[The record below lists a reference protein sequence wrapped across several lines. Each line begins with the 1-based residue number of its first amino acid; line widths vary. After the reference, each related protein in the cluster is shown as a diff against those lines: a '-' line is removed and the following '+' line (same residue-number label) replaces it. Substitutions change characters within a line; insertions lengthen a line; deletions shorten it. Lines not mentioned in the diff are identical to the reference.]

1 MPPLS
6 SRDRFYAAVN
16 HQQPDRTPVDLFWSG
31 GEVLDALRK
40 KLGLADDADMR
51 KVVGSDM
58 AWIGGRKL
66 IYTDYEKKLAESR
79 AKFPQLNPNRV
90 WHDETT
96 FEDPWGTIERFGS
109 DSHYLQWISG
119 PLAAIDTLDELQSR
133 WSIPAHEYAQTF
145 DDYAAYVAEWKA
157 KDFVVI
163 AGVSLPFKMCWYLR
177 GMEKFM
183 MDMVSNVEYAEFLF
197 DQMYA
202 FNTKIAVDL
211 ARAGVDV
218 ISVVGDIGGQDSLMF
233 SPRVFRKLM
242 KPRYTA
248 FVQAVK
254 EANPKALIFNHSDG
268 NVMSVV
274 GDYIDIGVDILNPI
288 QPECMDIPA
297 LKKQY
302 GNNITF
308 HGAVSVQTTIP
319 QGSVED
325 VRAEVKSR
333 IEVLGKGGGYI
344 LAPTNVIPY
353 NSPVLNV
360 AEVFR
365 AAGSMTR

>member
-1 MPPLS
+1 MPSVS

-16 HQQPDRTPVDLFWSG
+16 HQTTDRVPVDLFWSG
-31 GEVLDALRK
+31 GEVLDQLRK
-40 KLGLADDADMR
+40 HLGLADDVDMR

-58 AWIGGRKL
+58 AWIGGRKTR
-66 IYTDYEKKLAESR
+66 YPGYEKKLAVSR
-79 AKFPQLNPNRV
+79 EKFPALDPNKV
-90 WHDETT
+90 WHDENT
-96 FEDPWGTIERFGS
+96 FEDAWGTVERFGS
-109 DSHYLQWISG
+109 DRHYLQWITG
-119 PLAAIDTLDELQSR
+119 PLAKIDTVEELQSN
-133 WSIPAHEYAQTF
+133 WSVPHHEYVQSAE
-145 DDYAAYVAEWKA
+145 DYAKYVAEWKA
-157 KDFVVI
+157 KDYVVI
-163 AGVSLPFKMCWYLR
+163 AGVSLPFKVCWYLR

-183 MDMVSNVEYAEFLF
+183 MDMVSNVEYAEYLF
-197 DQMYA
+197 DKIYA
-202 FNTKIAVDL
+202 HNTAIAVDL
-211 ARAGVDV
+211 AKAGVDV

-242 KPRYTA
+242 KPRYAA

-254 EANPKALIFNHSDG
+254 AANPKTLIFNHSDG

-333 IEVLGKGGGYI
+333 IEVLGKSGGYI

-353 NSPVLNV
+353 NSPVQNV